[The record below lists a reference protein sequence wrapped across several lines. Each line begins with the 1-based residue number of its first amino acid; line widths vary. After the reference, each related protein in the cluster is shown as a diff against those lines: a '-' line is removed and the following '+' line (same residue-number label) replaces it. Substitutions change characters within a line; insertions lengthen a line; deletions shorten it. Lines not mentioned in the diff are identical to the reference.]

1 MNRIV
6 QIILSC
12 TLAVFTAG
20 CASTPSHFYTL
31 SATGAPAAGPQ
42 AGFSVS
48 VGPVSVPAAV
58 DRLPIV
64 VRTGPNQVYI
74 SEFDR
79 WASPLK
85 ADIPRVVAGN
95 LASMLGT
102 AQVTVFPASSAADAS
117 YRVRI
122 DILRFES
129 EPDRAATLD
138 ALWTVSAGKGEQT
151 RRSRTTLAEATQ
163 GPGYGDLV
171 AAHSCALGQL
181 SAEIAAAIR
190 EMEAKVR

>member
-1 MNRIV
+1 MNRLAK
-6 QIILSC
+6 IILSC
-12 TLAVFTAG
+12 TLAALIAG
-20 CASTPSHFYTL
+20 CASSPSRFYTL
-31 SATGAPAAGPQ
+31 SATAAAAGPQ

-48 VGPVSVPAAV
+48 VGPVLVPAAV

-74 SEFDR
+74 NEFDR

-102 AQVTVFPASSAADAS
+102 ARVTVFPASGAADAS
-117 YRVRI
+117 YRVLI

-138 ALWTVSAGKGEQT
+138 ALWTVNAGKGEQV

-163 GPGYGDLV
+163 GPGYAALV
-171 AAHSCALGQL
+171 AAHSRALGQL

-190 EMEAKVR
+190 EMETKSQ

>member
-64 VRTGPNQVYI
+64 VRTGPNQVHI

-85 ADIPRVVAGN
+85 TDIPRVVAGN

-102 AQVTVFPASSAADAS
+102 ARVSVFPASGAAGAS
-117 YRVRI
+117 YRIRI

-138 ALWTVSAGKGEQT
+138 ALWTVSAGKGEQV
-151 RRSRTTLAEATQ
+151 RRSRATLAEATQ
-163 GPGYGDLV
+163 GPGYDDLV
-171 AAHSCALGQL
+171 AAHSRALERL

-190 EMEAKVR
+190 EMEAKIR

>member
-1 MNRIV
+1 MNRLAEIA
-6 QIILSC
+6 ISC
-12 TLAVFTAG
+12 TLAALIAG
-20 CASTPSHFYTL
+20 CASSPSRFYTL
-31 SATGAPAAGPQ
+31 RATGVPLAEPLM
-42 AGFSVS
+42 GFSVS

-85 ADIPRVVAGN
+85 DDIPRVVAGN

-102 AQVTVFPASSAADAS
+102 ARVTVFPASSAADAS

-129 EPDRAATLD
+129 EPGRAATLD

-171 AAHSCALGQL
+171 AAHSRALGQL